1 MPLDKRSF
9 LGGMN
14 KDGDVRLI
22 KNPDYID
29 ALNVRAATSVDG
41 TVGSL
46 ENIEGNEVVPFD
58 FYSTESE
65 TLFVNDN
72 GLYEEINPA
81 TVFYQKVIRIQG
93 WEQNNSEYRFTL
105 LSVGPNGNIPI
116 GEFNWSGN
124 INHTFTAQYLYSQFS
139 SVGPYNSGIN
149 VYDVNTGD
157 QYTAS
162 IKLLTFGQNAML
174 HGGYFDVVVECD
186 VAGVNFNLGVSVS
199 LNSTGGERYSPP
211 GLPDIQYTYTFS
223 EDSSIPITPSE
234 NVSIM
239 LLPSFDTGGVYNSD
253 ANDDGVV
260 ISPNGTFYEVGNR
273 TVWRITFVAGE
284 EPTSPA
290 NFPEVNV
297 FSYRENL
304 NPADQNN
311 DYEFEPFLTINQ
323 SAFSGDFQF
332 DSNQNKLSAFLHE
345 EFSQSKTILCDGL
358 PLDFLVNSDNFFLT
372 FSENATFNGENNF
385 TVIVVGPV
393 GVKFK
398 LALGFSYHSINNILS
413 QAEGFDVGESDVLTV
428 FGNGTMMT
436 LDSYQI
442 VENSIEI
449 TDSIIN
455 DFATLQEELAHQIQI
470 YGEQEQ
476 NLIELNITNNILQT
490 DLANQIA
497 LTDLANAELASTES
511 SLAIANSVISDHVS
525 TINELNQS
533 LDFYQEQND
542 AMLIQIAT
550 LQEDLSDA
558 GDQLNQIQAQLNIAL
573 DNLEAEE
580 DLTASQ
586 VITIAELNADLIE
599 AADAIAA
606 INVAH
611 GSDLAALEDELGAE
625 ITLLQNAKDNL
636 EFLLEE
642 ANLMIA
648 QYIQDLQDQD
658 DDHAAEIAQ
667 LTLDHQHEVA
677 VLIAQHQQA
686 LDDAEDADQDAQ
698 DALQAQFDQDLDDL
712 IAQHNAEV
720 QALEGDITSLTTQVS
735 DQGTTI
741 ANLQTSVY
749 ELGQQIEDLQEQVN
763 ANVISDSIIVSI
775 LDNYNQIYFETTRS
789 YNLSLEAYNAL
800 NIDNQVI
807 YEEDFSLLSDYSG
820 EWIFYLNAFTNPYSA
835 TSFNSDGTFSTSGA
849 YESQGQVLFPVQS
862 LDGGMRLPYSSF
874 QNSAAWVHGAE
885 ITVSITFEFF
895 NLFGGALPSNYS
907 ISITNQFDSTGDYD
921 LSEEVVMD
929 EVYNVTPGGSNNPE
943 PFLHTFTVVNNSVGY
958 QGDYLDKYANIVVLA
973 PSTGVLGQQ
982 LRIKNIRISN
992 DAQEAFAFNLNN
1004 LVPGRRDFYLERYNE
1019 ANDTILDWQNSGLDT
1034 LSEFMSEAI
1043 YNNFLGKV
1051 IPGFLDNPN
1060 LSSNYTL
1067 GGRLQRYVEAV
1078 TDFSNAVTTQLYNQ
1092 YNLYIL
1098 ASNADISAL
1107 EAMQQSHQVTVST
1120 LEGHLDAAEIE
1131 INDLQFQ
1138 LNNAI
1143 FTIENMVN
1151 FNPDNN
1157 VALKSII
1164 TEENIVSS
1172 AYMIKGPEP
1181 GSSDF
1186 PNGIDFYGAQN
1197 YSEGISINPSW
1208 TINGETVGGDKVTL
1222 VSQQEYIDLCTQP
1235 ISPTNNICYY
1245 ITNRFNNN
1253 QPIEFEIPGGGYPTQ
1268 VMHIMFLNF
1277 DENTQELN
1285 SSVTPVTNIGIDI
1298 TNAFFLQEGVESIDD
1313 AFEVPM
1319 LQMLIYFNEDEADNV
1334 TFSDELY
1341 INKFE
1346 DGVNGTILWYGN
1358 YNGQPYHIAK
1368 PYIKLINSASVF

>member
-124 INHTFTAQYLYSQFS
+124 VNHTFTAQYLYSQFS
-139 SVGPYNSGIN
+139 SVGTYNSGIN

-290 NFPEVNV
+290 DFPIVNV

-304 NPADQNN
+304 NPADENN
-311 DYEFEPFLTINQ
+311 EYEFEPFLTIDP
-323 SAFSGDFQF
+323 STFSSGEFEF

-413 QAEGFDVGESDVLTV
+413 QSEGFDVGESDVLTV

-436 LDSYQI
+436 LNSYQI

-455 DFATLQEELAHQIQI
+455 DFATLQEELANQIQI
-470 YGEQEQ
+470 YNEQEQ
-476 NLIELNITNNILQT
+476 TLIELNITNNNLETQ
-490 DLANQIA
+490 LENQIA

-511 SLAIANSVISDHVS
+511 SLSIANSVISDHVS
-525 TINELNQS
+525 TINEMAQS
-533 LDFYQEQND
+533 IDFYQEQND

-550 LQEDLSDA
+550 LEADLDDVN
-558 GDQLNQIQAQLNIAL
+558 DQLNQIQAQLNIAL

-586 VITIAELNADLIE
+586 VITIAELNAEIVELR
-599 AADAIAA
+599 DAIIA

-611 GSDLAALEDELGAE
+611 GSDLAALEAELGAE

-648 QYIQDLQDQD
+648 QYVQDLQDQD

-677 VLIAQHQQA
+677 VLIDEHNQA
-686 LDDAEDADQDAQ
+686 LDDAEDADQAAQ
-698 DALQAQFDQDLDDL
+698 DALQAQFDQDLDNL
-712 IAQHNAEV
+712 TAQHNAEV
-720 QALEGDITSLTTQVS
+720 QALEGDITSLTTQVT
-735 DQGTTI
+735 DQGATI
-741 ANLQTSVY
+741 GNLQTNLY
-749 ELGQQIEDLQEQVN
+749 ELGLQMDALQEQLN

-775 LDNYNQIYFETTRS
+775 LDNYNQIYVDTTRS

-807 YEEDFSLLSDYSG
+807 YEEDFSTTSDYEN
-820 EWIFYLNAFTNPYSA
+820 EWIFYDNVYFTAVGNIISLPSFLFEQNGYLQALSGTGTYGAF
-835 TSFNSDGTFSTSGA
+835 
-849 YESQGQVLFPVQS
+849 
-862 LDGGMRLPYSSF
+862 RLPYSSF
-874 QNSAAWVHGAE
+874 QNSASWVNGAE
-885 ITVSITFEFF
+885 ITLSITFEVV
-895 NLFGGALPSNYS
+895 NTSTVGSTS
-907 ISITNQFDSTGDYD
+907 IPANTSVQITNQWDTTGDYD
-921 LSEEVVMD
+921 FAEEVVIN
-929 EVYNVTPGGSNNPE
+929 ESYNLTPGGLNNPD

-958 QGDYLDKYANIVVLA
+958 QGNYLDRYANIVIIFPPIPNA
-973 PSTGVLGQQ
+973 NIEY
-982 LRIKNIRISN
+982 RITDIRMGNSS
-992 DAQEAFAFNLNN
+992 QEMFAFDLNN
-1004 LVPGRRDFYLERYNE
+1004 LVPGRRDFYLDRYNE
-1019 ANDTILDWQNSGLDT
+1019 ANDIILDWQSSGLDT
-1034 LSEFMSEAI
+1034 LSEFIPQENV
-1043 YNNFLGKV
+1043 YNNLLGKV

-1067 GGRLQRYVEAV
+1067 GGRLQRYVDAV

-1092 YNLYIL
+1092 YNLYVV
-1098 ASNADISAL
+1098 ASSADISDL
-1107 EAMQQSHQVTVST
+1107 EAMQQAHQLTVST
-1120 LEGHLDAAEIE
+1120 LEGNIDSQELQIQ
-1131 INDLQFQ
+1131 DLQFQ
-1138 LNNAI
+1138 LDNAI
-1143 FTIENMVN
+1143 FTIENMDT
-1151 FNPDNN
+1151 FNIDHNIS
-1157 VALKSII
+1157 LKSII
-1164 TEENIVSS
+1164 TAENIVSS
-1172 AYMIKGPEP
+1172 VYMIKGPEP

-1186 PNGIDFYGAQN
+1186 PNGISHYGASN
-1197 YSEGISINPSW
+1197 YPQGIAINPRW
-1208 TINGETVGGDKVTL
+1208 VINGEMVSGEQVTL

-1253 QPIEFEIPGGGYPTQ
+1253 QPIEIEIPGGVYPTQ

-1285 SSVTPVTNIGIDI
+1285 SSVTPVVDIGIDI
-1298 TNAFFLQEGVESIDD
+1298 TNNFFSPAESIDD

-1319 LQMLIYFNEDEADNV
+1319 IQILIYFNEDEADNV

-1341 INKFE
+1341 LSTFE
-1346 DGVNGTILWYGN
+1346 DSVNGTILWYGN
-1358 YNGQPYHIAK
+1358 YNGNPYHMSI
-1368 PYIKLINSASVF
+1368 PYIKSINLPSVF

>member
-290 NFPEVNV
+290 GFPIVNV

-304 NPADQNN
+304 NPADENN
-311 DYEFEPFLTINQ
+311 EYEFEPFLTIDP
-323 SAFSGDFQF
+323 STFSSGEFEF

-476 NLIELNITNNILQT
+476 TLIELNITNNNLET
-490 DLANQIA
+490 DLNNQIA
-497 LTDLANAELASTES
+497 LTALANAELFSTES
-511 SLAIANSVISDHVS
+511 SLEIANSVISDHVS
-525 TINELNQS
+525 TINEMAQS

-542 AMLIQIAT
+542 AMLIDIAN
-550 LQEDLSDA
+550 LEADLDDVN
-558 GDQLNQIQAQLNIAL
+558 DQLNQIQSQLSIAL

-611 GSDLAALEDELGAE
+611 GSDLAALEAELGAE

-642 ANLMIA
+642 ANQTIA

-658 DDHAAEIAQ
+658 DDHAAEVAQ

-677 VLIAQHQQA
+677 VLIAEHQQA

-698 DALQAQFDQDLDDL
+698 DALQAQFDQDLADL
-712 IAQHNAEV
+712 TAQHNAEV

-741 ANLQTSVY
+741 ANLQTNIY
-749 ELGQQIEDLQEQVN
+749 ELGQQIEGLQEQVN
-763 ANVISDSIIVSI
+763 SNVISDSIIVSI

-807 YEEDFSLLSDYSG
+807 YEEDFSTTSDYENEWNFYDNVYFSAVGNIISLPSFLFEQNGYLQAVSG
-820 EWIFYLNAFTNPYSA
+820 TGTYGAF
-835 TSFNSDGTFSTSGA
+835 
-849 YESQGQVLFPVQS
+849 
-862 LDGGMRLPYSSF
+862 RLPYSSF

-885 ITVSITFEFF
+885 ITLSITFEVVSTSGSTPIPA
-895 NLFGGALPSNYS
+895 NKSVQ
-907 ISITNQFDSTGDYD
+907 ITNQWDTTGDYD
-921 LSEEVVMD
+921 LSEEVVID
-929 EVYNVTPGGSNNPE
+929 ESYNLTPGGLNNPD
-943 PFLHTFTVVNNSVGY
+943 PFLHTFTVVNNTVGF
-958 QGDYLDKYANIVVLA
+958 QGNYLDKYANIVIVF
-973 PSTGVLGQQ
+973 PPIPNQNIQ
-982 LRIKNIRISN
+982 YRITDIRMGN
-992 DAQEAFAFNLNN
+992 DSQEMFAFNLNN

-1034 LSEFMSEAI
+1034 LSEFIDEEI
-1043 YNNFLGKV
+1043 VYNNFLSKV
-1051 IPGFLDNPN
+1051 IPGFLDDPN

-1092 YNLYIL
+1092 YNLYVL

-1120 LEGHLDAAEIE
+1120 LEGNIAAQELYIE
-1131 INDLQFQ
+1131 ELQFQ
-1138 LNNAI
+1138 YDNAI

-1319 LQMLIYFNEDEADNV
+1319 IQMLIYFNEDEADNV

-1341 INKFE
+1341 ISKFE

-1368 PYIKLINSASVF
+1368 PYIQLINSASVF